1 MPEYL
6 APGVYIEEI
15 ASGPVPIEGVSTSTA
30 GFVGQTVRGP
40 TQPRLVTSWLEFQR
54 WFGGLT
60 DPDTLSYLPF
70 AARGFFDN
78 GGRRAYIARVHPDDA
93 TESTITL
100 PAGAG
105 SLVLRAL
112 GPGDLDNRLFAWV
125 GPASRPDP
133 ADPTQ
138 PDPSRFRIVLLY
150 YDVVPATVAAGGTL
164 IDPLNPA
171 NAGVVGRVEPDVVE
185 DFDDLEIDPLGS
197 DFVAGILRRS
207 TLVEIPP
214 DAPVPPAPPDPTGLA
229 DREHTYVAAVNG
241 SDGGGTASLALA
253 DFAGSAPTSTSRGAG
268 LDGLAAVDEISLLC
282 APDEGHAALAPAVQA
297 ALRDAVVQQ
306 CERLR
311 DRFAILQLVRD
322 AGNGN
327 PGDVM
332 PPTSTQYAAVYYPWL
347 RVLDPVTSDTYLVP
361 PGGHVA
367 GVYAGT
373 DIDRGVHKAPANV
386 TVRGIVE
393 TDLPGNRGPLAVAV
407 TRQQQDV
414 LNPRGVN
421 VIRDFRA
428 DRRGIR
434 VWGARTLSADA
445 QWRYVNVRRLFLF
458 VEESIDEGTQWVV
471 FEPNDDTTWARV
483 RRSITNFLTS
493 VWRSGALMGT
503 TAEEAFFVKVD
514 RTTMTQDDIDNG
526 RLICFVGMA
535 PVKPAEFVIFRFS
548 QKTLEAS

>member
-15 ASGPVPIEGVSTSTA
+15 ATGPVPIEGVSTSTA

-40 TQPRLVTSWLEFQR
+40 TEPRLVTGWLDFQR
-54 WFGGLT
+54 WYGGLV
-60 DPDTLSYLPF
+60 DPDALSYLPF
-70 AARGFFDN
+70 AAKGFFDN
-78 GGRRAYIARVHPDDA
+78 GGRRAYVARVHRSDA
-93 TESTITL
+93 ARSTITL
-100 PAGAG
+100 G
-105 SLVLRAL
+105 SLVLEAL
-112 GPGDLDNRLFAWV
+112 GPGDLDNRLFAHV
-125 GPASRPDP
+125 GQASRRDP
-133 ADPTQ
+133 ANPGQADPA
-138 PDPSRFRIVLLY
+138 RFRLILIY
-150 YDVVPATVAAGGTL
+150 YDVVPATVAAGQPFV
-164 IDPLNPA
+164 DPLNPA
-171 NAGVVGRVEPDVVE
+171 NAGQPGRVEPDVVE
-185 DFDDLEIDPLGS
+185 DFDDLEVDPLGS
-197 DFVAGILRRS
+197 DFVRGILQRS
-207 TLVEIPP
+207 TLVRTADP
-214 DAPVPPAPPDPTGLA
+214 AAGAPPLQRPDDTGLDVA
-229 DREHTYVAAVNG
+229 TGEHTYVPAANG
-241 SDGGGTASLALA
+241 ADGVAPLVVL
-253 DFAGSAPTSTSRGAG
+253 DFLGRAPTSVDRGSG
-268 LDGLAAVDEISLLC
+268 LNGLAAVDEISLLC
-282 APDEGHAALAPAVQA
+282 APDEGHTGLPQAVRDG
-297 ALRDAVVQQ
+297 LRDAVVQQ
-306 CERLR
+306 CERLK
-311 DRFAILQLVRD
+311 DRFAILQLERD
-322 AGNGN
+322 VNGGD
-327 PGDVM
+327 PGGVQ
-332 PPTSTQYAAVYYPWL
+332 PPVSSQYAAVYYPWL
-347 RVLDPVTSDTYLVP
+347 RVLDPRTSDTYLVP

-386 TVRGIVE
+386 ALRGIVT

-407 TRQQQDV
+407 TRGQQDV
-414 LNPRGVN
+414 LNPRGIN
-421 VIRDFRA
+421 VVRDFRA

-445 QWRYVNVRRLFLF
+445 QWRYVNVRRLFIF

-526 RLICFVGMA
+526 RLICYVGMA